1 MATLASRLDLWGA
14 ASAMTARQ
22 FSVRCATNIELS
34 PAPTRFDTPAWPR
47 EQLVVELMAGGLEE
61 VIVVPDA
68 QGERITIRGR
78 APAESKEAAR
88 AFVEN
93 AIVAVTLDLI
103 ILEPGVWVDERPAD
117 HF

>member
-1 MATLASRLDLWGA
+1 MI
-14 ASAMTARQ
+14 ARQ
-22 FSVRCATNIELS
+22 FSVRCATDLQLP
-34 PAPTRFDTPAWPR
+34 PAPTRFDAPAWPTA
-47 EQLVVELMAGGLEE
+47 QLVAELAARGLEE

-88 AFVEN
+88 TFVEN

-103 ILEPGVWVDERPAD
+103 ILEPGVWVDEGIAD

>member
-1 MATLASRLDLWGA
+1 VATLASRRDLGA
-14 ASAMTARQ
+14 AKAMTARQ
-22 FSVRCATNIELS
+22 FSVRCATITELPS
-34 PAPTRFDTPAWPR
+34 APAPPDAPAWPK
-47 EQLVVELMAGGLEE
+47 EQLVVELTAGGLED

-117 HF
+117 YF